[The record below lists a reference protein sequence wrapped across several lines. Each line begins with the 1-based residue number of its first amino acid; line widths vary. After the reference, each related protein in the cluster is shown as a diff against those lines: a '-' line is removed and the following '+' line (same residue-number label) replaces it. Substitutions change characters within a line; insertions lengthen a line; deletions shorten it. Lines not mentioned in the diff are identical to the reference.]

1 MTGLVLS
8 ILGLFVGLGIAGMGA
23 RAPRWFQ
30 LLDGFVLVSVGGLV
44 LLHLAP
50 ASVVAGGWWAA
61 GALLVGLAIPLV
73 AERIGRPSAV
83 VAPLAVAGVLVHAF
97 LDGGAL
103 TLADHRHGHGQG
115 HDHGHGHGELL
126 AIAVILH
133 RLPIGAALGTV
144 VAPRAGLR
152 MALGL
157 AVAIAAA
164 TVGGFIF
171 GDAALHGA
179 PGEVLGA
186 FQGLVAGALLHVVVE
201 HGASAGESSDRRA
214 AGVGALL
221 GGVALFAVTHGHP
234 MWALVPEEL
243 AAGTTFALLA
253 LEAGPALV
261 LGLVLTAWI
270 QGTRWRSAASV
281 DPTAV
286 LLSLP
291 LLGPGITAAW
301 VAGAAVIRWI
311 EPGRAVELAE
321 PVADGVVGLV
331 ARLWGPVAATRLPWV
346 AAGVG
351 VGALLEPSLAPGA
364 LHAVPEVAQVLL
376 LAAAGLPLVLGAA
389 GVTPLVAVLL
399 HKGVGAGAALAFLL
413 TAPLP
418 VATSQR
424 QVAVRLL
431 AACAMGYG
439 LDALA
444 GELGGMEIHEVV
456 HHAHPPMEYV
466 AVAAIAILCLGALLR
481 EGPRGLLG
489 RMGTLDGVRSNE

>member
-1 MTGLVLS
+1 VTGLVLS
-8 ILGLFVGLGIAGMGA
+8 ILGLFVGLGIAGLGA
-23 RAPRWFQ
+23 RVPRWFQ

-61 GALLVGLAIPLV
+61 GALLVGLAIPIV
-73 AERIGRPSAV
+73 AERVGRPSAV

-103 TLADHRHGHGQG
+103 TLADHGHGHG
-115 HDHGHGHGELL
+115 HGHELGHGELL

-152 MALGL
+152 TAVGL
-157 AVAIAAA
+157 ACAIAVA
-164 TVGGFIF
+164 TVGGFVF

-179 PGEVLGA
+179 PGEVLGG

-201 HGASAGESSDRRA
+201 HGARVGEPGDRRA

-221 GGVALFAVTHGHP
+221 GGVALYAVTHGHP
-234 MWALVPEEL
+234 LWALVPEEL

-261 LGLVLTAWI
+261 LGLVLTAWV
-270 QGTRWRSAASV
+270 QGTRWRSAAPV

-311 EPGRAVELAE
+311 EPGRVVERPE
-321 PVADGVVGLV
+321 PAADGVVGLV

-364 LHAVPEVAQVLL
+364 LLAVPEVAQVLL

-399 HKGVGAGAALAFLL
+399 HKGVGAGAVLAFLL

-418 VATSQR
+418 ASTSQR

-481 EGPRGLLG
+481 EGPRGLMG
-489 RMGTLDGVRSNE
+489 RMGTHDGARRNE